1 MLLGV
6 TATVVATCFCL
17 SPTPLPEQVPVAPD
31 AFTATT
37 IRDEVPADAIPERC
51 LNTARAWSHLAVT
64 CPKMRTLTP
73 APTDPFIHVGARP
86 LLLGRVR

>member
-51 LNTARAWSHLAVT
+51 LSTARAWSHMTVT
-64 CPKMRTLTP
+64 CPRMPELE
-73 APTDPFIHVGARP
+73 DPFLRVGARP
-86 LLLGRVR
+86 LMLSHVR